1 MNWKSV
7 FDCYPDADKIFVVG
21 DMPFLKLGEAEMH
34 AKKLEQKVEVVTRAS
49 QYEDT
54 TALEWT
60 SEEKEAYEREAAK
73 QAEREAAEKAK
84 AEQEAADKARAEQ
97 EAADNTPASPGKPAK
112 GKGKNK

>member
-73 QAEREAAEKAK
+73 KAK